1 MSTEQLRRPIFSR
14 LIRNWVSLLG
24 AIIVAASWFAFLLLL
39 VVDTTASLQ
48 NPYVGILT
56 YLVAPAFFIIGLTI
70 WLIGWLLYRR
80 QLRRAAPGAAPTKFT
95 FDIARPGDRRLLM
108 VFALGGAGIL
118 LMTAVG
124 SFGSYQATKSV
135 TFCGQACHQPMEPQF
150 MAYQHS
156 PHARVGCTECHIGT
170 GAGNFFKAK
179 FNGLHQVFAT
189 LSKDFERPIRLSGNI
204 TINQETC
211 EQCHW
216 PQRHIGTLERSY
228 THYLTDET
236 NSPFTV
242 RLLLKVGGGNPSQ
255 GPVGGIHWHMNIA
268 NKVEYITT
276 DKAEQVIPWVRLTD
290 ANGVVTTFADPD
302 FKDDPSKHTVR
313 RMDCLDCHNRP
324 AHHFHPPND
333 LVDLA
338 LTGGQLDPSIPFVKS
353 NVVAALVQ
361 PYTKKEEALAK
372 IAEFLNTKYANH
384 PKVGALVSEAQRLY
398 QANFFPEMKVD
409 WRAHPNNIGHK
420 EWAGCFRCHDGKHVT
435 ADGKRTLKA
444 SDCNSC
450 HTILAQGSG
459 EQLNQLNPKGHTF
472 FHIDAPN
479 EDFSCNNC
487 HTGAFPKE

>member
-1 MSTEQLRRPIFSR
+1 MSTERLKKPIFSR
-14 LIRNWVSLLG
+14 LVRNWVSLLG
-24 AIIVAASWFAFLLLL
+24 AIIVAASWFAFVLLL
-39 VVDTTASLQ
+39 VIDTTAGLQ

-56 YLVAPAFFIIGLTI
+56 YLVAPAFFVTGLMI
-70 WLIGWLLYRR
+70 WVIGWILYRR
-80 QLRRAAPGAAPTKFT
+80 QIARTVPGAVPTKFT
-95 FDIARPGDRRLLM
+95 FDIARSGDRRLLV

-118 LMTAVG
+118 LMTALG

-150 MAYQHS
+150 IAYQHS

-170 GAGNFFKAK
+170 GAGNFVKAK

-189 LSKDFERPIRLSGNI
+189 LSGDFERPIHLSGNI
-204 TINQETC
+204 VIDQATC

-216 PQRHIGTLERSY
+216 PERNIGNLERTY
-228 THYLTDET
+228 THFLADET

-242 RLLLKVGGGNPSQ
+242 RLLLKVGGGNPSR

-276 DKAEQVIPWVRLTD
+276 DKGEQVIPWVRLTD
-290 ANGVVTTFADPD
+290 ADGVVTTFSDPD
-302 FKDDPSKHTVR
+302 FKDDPGKHRIR

-324 AHHFHPPND
+324 AHHFPPPND

-338 LTGGQLDPSIPFVKS
+338 LASGQLDPSIPFVKS
-353 NVVAALVQ
+353 NVVAALIQ
-361 PYTKKEEALAK
+361 PSTKKEEGLAK
-372 IAEFLNTKYANH
+372 IAEFLNAKYPNH
-384 PKVGALVSEAQRLY
+384 PKAGVLVSEAQRLY

-459 EQLNQLNPKGHTF
+459 EQLSQLNPKGHTF